1 MKMIGIQHFTKA
13 LEVHLKENFPE
24 LNISLYVSKRKEHMH
39 LGLDIALFMY
49 NRHDQLIREI
59 EKFKMLSYKI
69 NQKYKIVYPMHVYS
83 TKWKYDY
90 IIMKRRQDK
99 F

>member
-1 MKMIGIQHFTKA
+1 
-13 LEVHLKENFPE
+13 
-24 LNISLYVSKRKEHMH
+24 MH

-49 NRHDQLIREI
+49 TRHDQLISEI
-59 EKFKMLSYKI
+59 EKFKMLSYDI
-69 NQKYKIVYPMHVYS
+69 NQKYKIVYPMHIGS

-99 F
+99 L

>member
-1 MKMIGIQHFTKA
+1 MIGIRHFTRA
-13 LEVHLKENFPE
+13 LQAHLRENFLE
-24 LNISLYVSKRKEHMH
+24 LKISLNTSKRKEHMH

-49 NRHDQLIREI
+49 TRHDQLISEI
-59 EKFKMLSYKI
+59 EKFKMLSYDI
-69 NQKYKIVYPMHVYS
+69 NQKYEIVYPMHIGS

-99 F
+99 L